1 MWIILSFIPGLFFT
15 IFPRSGGGNPTPT
28 SKDIKPAVTT
38 RRCLI
43 FFAKMP
49 LAGNAKTRL
58 HSVMEPEEAAELYRC
73 MLHDTLCKARRLIS
87 FVSAIVCYEP
97 QPGAEEYF
105 AAASQGMGSVPQV
118 GDGLGER
125 MEHAFRQQFGEGS
138 DAVIIIGTDI
148 PHLPESYIRD
158 AFQVL
163 DSPETDVVFGPAADG
178 GYYLVGMK
186 RLHREL
192 FAGIRWSTDTVLEMS
207 REIASSSGLRVSLLP
222 LLHDVDTPQ
231 DLLRP
236 ELVDEANEA
245 PLTRRFLSEFLPRL
259 AGREA
264 SCDSRSDVTSALRSH
279 TRPRPDNR

>member
-1 MWIILSFIPGLFFT
+1 MT
-15 IFPRSGGGNPTPT
+15 I
-28 SKDIKPAVTT
+28 

-43 FFAKMP
+43 LFAKMP
-49 LAGNAKTRL
+49 LPGSAKTRL

-73 MLHDTLCKARRLIS
+73 MLLDTLCKARRLS
-87 FVSAIVCYEP
+87 PFTSAMVCYEP
-97 QPGAEEYF
+97 QHGADEYF
-105 AAASQGMGSVPQV
+105 AAVSQGMEAVPQL

-125 MEHAFRQQFGEGS
+125 MEHAFGQQFGEGNY
-138 DAVIIIGTDI
+138 AVIIIGTDI
-148 PHLPESYIRD
+148 PHLPECYISD

-192 FAGIRWSTDTVLEMS
+192 FAGIRWSTETVLEES
-207 REIASSSGLRVSLLP
+207 REIAFSLGLRVSLLP

-245 PLTRRFLSEFLPRL
+245 PLTRRFLAEFLPRL
-259 AGREA
+259 AVRDTF
-264 SCDSRSDVTSALRSH
+264 CDSGANVTSTPQSH
-279 TRPRPDNR
+279 IRPCPDNR